1 MQIYV
6 VVYSAFRDFI
16 EYREYY
22 DLIVSDQGLFML
34 LLGRLPLVYKKRPAL
49 PKRVEKQILE
59 IMKSRSR
66 DKYHDIDALMR
77 FVLQKRAIFIPN
89 ENVIGVTLDEE
100 EVPVPPIL
108 RKPPSD
114 PRETPKYS
122 QRVLAITTY
131 WKDSSQLR
139 SMTLYTT
146 LKIKD
151 KVKRGL
157 KEAGYYI
164 NIA

>member
-6 VVYSAFRDFI
+6 VVYSAFRDFM

-22 DLIVSDQGLFML
+22 DFIVTDRGLFVL
-34 LLGRLPLVYKKRPAL
+34 LLGRLPLVHKKHPAL
-49 PKRVEKQILE
+49 PKRVEKQLLE

-66 DKYHDIDALMR
+66 DKHYDTETLMNL
-77 FVLQKRAIFIPN
+77 VLKKRAIFIPN
-89 ENVIGVTLDEE
+89 EDVVGIVLGEE
-100 EVPVPPIL
+100 EIPVPPIL

-114 PRETPKYS
+114 PRETPKHS
-122 QRVLAITTY
+122 QRVLAITMY
-131 WKDSSQLR
+131 WKEYSQLR
-139 SMTLYTT
+139 SLTLYTT